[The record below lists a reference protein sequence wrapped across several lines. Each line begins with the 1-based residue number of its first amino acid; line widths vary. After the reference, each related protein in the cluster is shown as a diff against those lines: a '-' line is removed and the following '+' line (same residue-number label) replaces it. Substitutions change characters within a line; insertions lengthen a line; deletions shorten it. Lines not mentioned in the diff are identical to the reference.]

1 MATFTPESAAGGAY
15 RKPPESLGDYAIRAL
30 REDLIEGRLVP
41 GQRISM
47 EVLATEMGISHV
59 PLREAIRYLEAEGH
73 LERDPRSQVR
83 VAPVSPEEAAEIY
96 RLREILETEANARGV
111 PALTDADIAELDAQL
126 RAMEQAVAD
135 DNIARFAS
143 ANRAFHFV
151 AFERA
156 GSKWMLRFMNI
167 VWDAAARYQTSLFQ
181 QEGWEENLQ
190 AHHRQL
196 RDAMARR
203 DADEV
208 HRIMDEHRRVTIEA
222 SRNMPGA
229 SGTDDEEVE

>member
-1 MATFTPESAAGGAY
+1 MATFTTESAGPSAF
-15 RKPPESLGDYAIRAL
+15 RRPPESLGDYAIRAL

-47 EVLATEMGISHV
+47 EVLAAEMGISHV

-83 VAPVSPEEAAEIY
+83 VAPVSPEEAEEIY
-96 RLREILETEANARGV
+96 RLREILETEANSRGV
-111 PALTDADIAELDAQL
+111 PALTDADIAKLDHQL
-126 RAMEQAVAD
+126 QAMEQAVAEG
-135 DNIARFAS
+135 NIASFAS

-156 GSKWMLRFMNI
+156 GSRWMLRFMNI

-222 SRNMPGA
+222 SRYMGPTSA
-229 SGTDDEEVE
+229 TDDEEVE